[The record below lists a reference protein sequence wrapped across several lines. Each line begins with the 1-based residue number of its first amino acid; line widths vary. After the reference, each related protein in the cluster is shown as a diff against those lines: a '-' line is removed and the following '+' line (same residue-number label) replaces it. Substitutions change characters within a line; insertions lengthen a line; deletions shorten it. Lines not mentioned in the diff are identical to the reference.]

1 MTPASWGYAAV
12 VAACFVILAA
22 ASLTAGY
29 NWITNRYLGPLLI
42 FAGYAF
48 VLMAVVSF
56 FVLGFWGTA

>member
-1 MTPASWGYAAV
+1 MTPGSWAFAAV
-12 VAACFVILAA
+12 IATLFLVLAA